1 MGLNLPHPH
10 SRPDS
15 FPLGKLT
22 AAVQNIPSSG
32 VPNFNRTYAS
42 VLILILILTPPSSG
56 DSNVQMLHL
65 TGKSRTELFHTSD
78 R

>member
-32 VPNFNRTYAS
+32 VPNFNRTYTS
-42 VLILILILTPPSSG
+42 VLILILTPPSSG
-56 DSNVQMLHL
+56 DSNVQMLHF